1 MVGKKEHAC
10 QIEWHM
16 QVLIDCIENTS
27 NEKSSLDLQDDG
39 FLVSIDKVLMTLV
52 VILLT
57 LDL

>member
-1 MVGKKEHAC
+1 MR
-10 QIEWHM
+10 
-16 QVLIDCIENTS
+16 VLIDCIENIS

>member
-1 MVGKKEHAC
+1 
-10 QIEWHM
+10 M
-16 QVLIDCIENTS
+16 QVLIDCIENTI